1 MVSSG
6 LAENT
11 CLGGSV
17 VHNSQNFT
25 FSIIEKTSQYTV
37 ISLNVNQDYVNSLYQ
52 KAIVGFQEKA
62 VTHGFTKGTTPLQ
75 YIEQN
80 FKPHILDHLKELL
93 FIHCVLGFLSNSVI
107 KNKLVFVGDPE
118 LIKIKIEP
126 NEDAHFVFKLQSIPY
141 ESDDRWK
148 RLQLKA
154 PERKNYKDLDR
165 QVENFIKEEEDKA
178 SQYVENV
185 ISIGDW
191 VCFQVTL
198 VKDDIQLLNDYAD
211 ELWVKINDEE
221 ADKEIHDLFL
231 GKKKGDT
238 YLSKSLFLQ
247 EYLSNKL
254 DMNYMFLVHIKDFVP
269 HNHFSF
275 DAFKR
280 HFTIKSAKDMHL
292 KLIEIF
298 SYRND
303 ISQRRETVETVFKTL
318 MKHYSISIPK
328 NLLEEK
334 RQIVLAQVQDNP
346 DYHVYKAQANFKE
359 RVKQLAEK
367 QLREA
372 LVTDTIAHQENIQIS
387 HDDIIGYLNIL
398 KRPRTKEFL
407 YFDTPTRNRGL
418 EIPINTELLKQY
430 CLREKTLNFII
441 NHMTKK

>member
-1 MVSSG
+1 MVSGS

-11 CLGGSV
+11 KVGGSA
-17 VHNSQNFT
+17 VHNSQNFS
-25 FSIIEKTSQYTV
+25 FSIIQKTPQCTV
-37 ISLNVNQDYVNSLYQ
+37 ISLSVNRSYVDSLYK
-52 KAIVGFQEKA
+52 KALVSFQEKA
-62 VTHGFTKGTTPLQ
+62 VTHGFIKGTTPLH

-93 FIHCVLGFLSNSVI
+93 FIHCVLGFFSNSAI

-118 LIKIKIEP
+118 LIDITIEP
-126 NEDAHFVFKLQSIPY
+126 NQDAHFVFKLQSIPY
-141 ESDDRWK
+141 DSDDRWK

-154 PERKNYKDLDR
+154 PERKNYKDIDR
-165 QVENFIKEEEDKA
+165 QVENFIKEEEAAAQQSKD
-178 SQYVENV
+178 Q
-185 ISIGDW
+185 ICIGDW
-191 VCFQVTL
+191 VCFQITL
-198 VKDDIQLLNDYAD
+198 MKDETQLLKDYAD

-231 GKKKGDT
+231 GKKKGDS
-238 YLSKSLFLQ
+238 YQSKSLFLQ
-247 EYLSNKL
+247 EYVSNKL
-254 DMNYMFLVHIKDFVP
+254 DMNYVFLVHIKDFVP

-275 DAFKR
+275 DSFKR
-280 HFTIKSAKDMHL
+280 HFSIKSAKDMHL

-318 MKHYSISIPK
+318 VKHYSIIIPK

-334 RQIVLAQVQDNP
+334 RLLVLAQVQDNP
-346 DYHVYKAQANFKE
+346 DYHVYKAQPNFKE

-372 LVTDTIAHQENIQIS
+372 LITDTIAHQENIQIT
-387 HDDIIGYLNIL
+387 HDDVVGYLNIL

-407 YFDTPTRNRGL
+407 YFDTPVRNRGL
-418 EIPINTELLKQY
+418 EMPINTELLKQY
-430 CLREKTLNFII
+430 CLREKTLNYII
-441 NHMTKK
+441 SHLTKK